1 MVDGEALIWP
11 GVKDSRL
18 GEPVIRQLLHSGPSE
33 CALLT
38 SAMKDPSPPRYDPV
52 TKGDQRS
59 RICWNCVVHEVA
71 GNDLLQPDPLLWDR
85 LMHSLSQ
92 LARNLLKL
100 CPHAVPARATLE
112 EESPSKRL
120 AGNEG
125 EAQKAEGLRFS
136 EPAPL
141 ATPASAGVSQ

>member
-1 MVDGEALIWP
+1 
-11 GVKDSRL
+11 
-18 GEPVIRQLLHSGPSE
+18 
-33 CALLT
+33 
-38 SAMKDPSPPRYDPV
+38 
-52 TKGDQRS
+52 
-59 RICWNCVVHEVA
+59 
-71 GNDLLQPDPLLWDR
+71 
-85 LMHSLSQ
+85 MHSLSQ

-141 ATPASAGVSQ
+141 AIGRRVASKLNQASLLRMQGQ